1 MFFTAVLKSRKN
13 INNKKPWAR
22 RFSIKNKKINLIN
35 PNFFLKKFKMSKII
49 KKGIEKLKY
58 REKIKLLNH
67 RKLLNYRND
76 SFKKKTKIKNF
87 LFEMHNY

>member
-1 MFFTAVLKSRKN
+1 
-13 INNKKPWAR
+13 
-22 RFSIKNKKINLIN
+22 
-35 PNFFLKKFKMSKII
+35 MSKII

-76 SFKKKTKIKNF
+76 SFKKKTKIKTF